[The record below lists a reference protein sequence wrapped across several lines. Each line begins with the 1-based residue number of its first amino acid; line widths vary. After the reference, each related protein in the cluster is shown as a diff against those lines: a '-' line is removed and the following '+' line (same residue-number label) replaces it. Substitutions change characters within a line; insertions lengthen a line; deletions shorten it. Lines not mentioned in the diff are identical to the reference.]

1 MGRRQGRWQGLWQRA
16 EAEHRPPC
24 TPNTARHQGARFISG
39 QVAGG
44 VEPRERGRVV
54 AKHDVFASWMVAPS
68 RGMYIAVPG
77 GILG

>member
-1 MGRRQGRWQGLWQRA
+1 MQASTENPEPEVQVSIFAILRA
-16 EAEHRPPC
+16 SSL
-24 TPNTARHQGARFISG
+24 TARHQGARFISG

-54 AKHDVFASWMVAPS
+54 AKHDVFTSWMVAPS